1 MALDNKKK
9 VAGLILKGFM
19 DKQGKT
25 EQHMEK
31 NEAGEDPSGLDAI
44 ASEIMQALESKSPS
58 QLASSLKA
66 FFETS
71 DSMPHVEGPHTEE
84 SEE

>member
-1 MALDNKKK
+1 MMALDNKKK
-9 VAGLILKGFM
+9 VAGLILKSYM
-19 DKQGKT
+19 DKNGKS
-25 EQHMEK
+25 EQHEEK
-31 NEAGEDPSGLDAI
+31 NESGDTTGLDAI

-84 SEE
+84 PTE